1 MQILAYSTWY
11 LTHILGRTFLL
22 WNAAIYNEE
31 ITGFELRIMLCL
43 LRYFLLVTN
52 VTPLFVQIRRK
63 MVEIMI
69 NQASSCDL
77 KGLVHKFIPE
87 MIGKEI
93 EKATSSIYP
102 LQNVFIRKVKIL
114 KAPKFDLGKL
124 MEVFF
129 RNNFFM
135 FVLIHIEYLFSYN
148 QLLQTFQKL
157 SIRFLHKHLQIIKSY
172 LTSSKL
178 NTY

>member
-1 MQILAYSTWY
+1 
-11 LTHILGRTFLL
+11 
-22 WNAAIYNEE
+22 
-31 ITGFELRIMLCL
+31 MLCLL

-77 KGLVHKFIPE
+77 KELVRKFIPE

-129 RNNFFM
+129 
-135 FVLIHIEYLFSYN
+135 
-148 QLLQTFQKL
+148 
-157 SIRFLHKHLQIIKSY
+157 
-172 LTSSKL
+172 
-178 NTY
+178 